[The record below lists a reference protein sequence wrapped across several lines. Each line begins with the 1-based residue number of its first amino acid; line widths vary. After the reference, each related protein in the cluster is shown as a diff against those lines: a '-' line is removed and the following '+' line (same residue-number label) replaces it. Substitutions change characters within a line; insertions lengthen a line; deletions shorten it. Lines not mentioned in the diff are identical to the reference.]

1 MAFVA
6 NSVGYPAYTSSS
18 ASRYT
23 PVLYA
28 KKLLIK
34 FYNKTV
40 LGEIA
45 QRDYEGQISGMGDK
59 VYIRTRPDI
68 AVSTYTKNMDL
79 NAARQFVEPS
89 AVELSIDYA
98 KFYSVGLDAID
109 EKQFDIDALD
119 QWSTD
124 ASESLGVAIDSHVIN
139 AMYASVSAYNTGATA
154 GRISGGYALGT
165 SGAAVSLNKTNIL
178 DYISYASSV
187 LSEQNIPKDGQRW
200 MIMPEIFLSRI
211 NTSDLRAA
219 LFTGDSSN
227 QNLRNGRIGEIAGF
241 KIYGSNSVV
250 AATGSTYPIIFGH
263 KCALTF
269 ASQLV
274 KNRTIELQN
283 TFGRAL
289 EGLHVY
295 GFSVVKPEAMGV
307 IYATAS

>member
-28 KKLLIK
+28 KKLLVK

-59 VYIRTRPDI
+59 IYIRTRPDI
-68 AVSTYTKNMDL
+68 SVSTYTKNMDL

-119 QWSTD
+119 QWATD
-124 ASESLGVAIDSHVIN
+124 ASESLGVSIDSHVIN

-154 GRISGGYALGT
+154 GKVSGGYALGT
-165 SGAAVSLNKTNIL
+165 SGAAVTLNKSNIL

-187 LSEQNIPKDGQRW
+187 LSEQNVPKDGQRW

-227 QNLRNGRIGEIAGF
+227 QNLRNGRVGEIAGF
-241 KIYGSNSVV
+241 KIYGSNSIL
-250 AATGSTYPIIFGH
+250 AATGSTYPIVFGH

-269 ASQLV
+269 ATQLV

-289 EGLHVY
+289 EGLQVY

-307 IYATAS
+307 IYATAG